1 MSRRNDPLFEAY
13 LFETRQLVEEAELIL
28 IRCEK
33 VKHMDAE
40 SIHEIFRAM
49 HSIKGSS
56 AMMEY
61 GCMAETAHSVEDL
74 FYYIRQ
80 ENPQIDFNRVSDIIL
95 NVLDFMKSVLDCI
108 ENDAELPQINTE
120 TIQSIYAYLDVLKG
134 KPPAKDVPGDAQQK
148 APEPLNP
155 SPESSPQEETGPD
168 PGQRQTPVLNA
179 GCSPQQERP
188 SASKVVWVQFDDDC
202 SMESVRAFG
211 LVKQLEQFAAVLETN
226 PENLQ
231 DFDRA
236 TEFIRKNGLE
246 VFVDTERDNAEIE
259 KYVRDNTVYLKDC
272 RVDTLMK
279 KPKPASESMQNEP
292 KKEEALK
299 SQNKPASRQS
309 FISVNVKKLD
319 KLMDIVGELVI
330 SELMVV
336 KNPEITGMKLNSFRK
351 AANRLKK
358 MTDELQ
364 DIVMSIRMVPVGAT
378 FHGMQRIVRDMCKKL
393 EKEAELIISGE
404 ETEVDKNIIE
414 AISDPLVHL
423 IRNSIDHGIEDP
435 ETRKK
440 LGKPAGGR
448 IFLEARNEG
457 GDVWITVRDDGG
469 GLNREAILKKAR
481 ENGLVT
487 KDEKEFSDAEVWKFI
502 LAPGFSTKKDVS
514 QYSGR
519 GVGLDVVIRNIEKTG
534 GQLHI
539 DSKAGEGTTFSIR
552 FPLTLAII
560 DGMEVSVGKSHYTVP
575 IASVREAIKPVKSDI
590 VSDSEGREAVLI
602 RGNCMEVVRLHK
614 EFNVHTDVVSLEQGI
629 LVIVQ
634 NDVNTFAIFAD
645 KLLGEHQVVV
655 KPVPDYM
662 GKIKGVSGCSVMGD
676 GRISLIL
683 DVAGLLERKGRTVRG
698 V

>member
-13 LFETRQLVEEAELIL
+13 VFETRQLVEKTELIL

-33 VKHMDAE
+33 VKHMDEE

-61 GCMAETAHSVEDL
+61 GCMADTAHSVEDL

-80 ENPQIDFNRVSDIIL
+80 ENPQIDFSRVSDIIL

-108 ENDAELPQINTE
+108 ENDEELPLVSAE
-120 TIQSIYAYLDVLKG
+120 TNQSIYAYLDEIKG
-134 KPPAKDVPGDAQQK
+134 KPPERAKSNESQPHTPDSLVPGCSLQK
-148 APEPLNP
+148 KIGLDPNDGITSPRNP
-155 SPESSPQEETGPD
+155 GCFPREEK
-168 PGQRQTPVLNA
+168 PG
-179 GCSPQQERP
+179 
-188 SASKVVWVQFDDDC
+188 ASKVVWVQFEDDC
-202 SMESVRAFG
+202 AMESIRAYG
-211 LVKQLEQFAAVLETN
+211 LVKQLEHIVTVLETC
-226 PENLQ
+226 PEDLQ
-231 DFDRA
+231 DYDRA
-236 TEFIRKNGLE
+236 TEFIQKNGLE
-246 VFVDTERDNAEIE
+246 VFIDTDRDNTEIE
-259 KYVRDNTVYLKDC
+259 KYVRDNTVYLKDY

-279 KPKPASESMQNEP
+279 KPEPVYEAKENEP
-292 KKEEALK
+292 TKEEGPK
-299 SQNKPASRQS
+299 VQNKPASRQN

-336 KNPEITGMKLNSFRK
+336 KNPEITGLKLNSFRK
-351 AANRLKK
+351 AANQLKK

-364 DIVMSIRMVPVGAT
+364 DIVMSIRMVPVEAT
-378 FHGMQRIVRDMCKKL
+378 FYSMQRIVRDMCKKL
-393 EKEAELIISGE
+393 GKEVELVISGE

-414 AISDPLVHL
+414 TISDPLVHL

-448 IFLEARNEG
+448 IYLEAHNEG

-469 GLNREAILKKAR
+469 GLNRDAILKKAK
-481 ENGLVT
+481 EKGLVT
-487 KDEKEFSDAEVWKFI
+487 KDEKELSDAEVWKFI
-502 LAPGFSTKKDVS
+502 LAPGFSTKQAVS

-539 DSKAGEGTTFSIR
+539 NSKTGEGTTFSIR

-560 DGMEVSVGKSHYTVP
+560 DGMEISVGKSHFTVP

-590 VSDSEGREAVLI
+590 VSDSEGHEAVLM
-602 RGNCMEVVRLHK
+602 RGKCIEVVRLHK
-614 EFNVHTDVVSLEQGI
+614 EFSIHTDVVSLEHGI

-645 KLLGEHQVVV
+645 KLIGEHQVVV

-683 DVAGLLERKGRTVRG
+683 DVAGLLERKSRG
-698 V
+698 